1 MNIELKHKIN
11 WFLLIF
17 LSLYELLIIG
27 CTHAWISAG
36 VMVGTHKELIFVP
49 ILLIMVAIWFL
60 DFILWQL
67 RGYEV
72 ITMDDDDLI
81 IKKRGKLFNSKVMI
95 NINDIENLEASK
107 FKLIYLLFTN
117 RYFSPFGV
125 GKISVRYLRKTY
137 RFGFGISKDE
147 ALRHIEEINT
157 NISQIRDKYMDY
169 ND

>member
-17 LSLYELLIIG
+17 LSLYELLTIG
-27 CTHAWISAG
+27 CIYAWISAG
-36 VMVGTHKELIFVP
+36 VMIGSPKGLILF
-49 ILLIMVAIWFL
+49 LIIMIMLAIWFL
-60 DFILWQL
+60 DFILWQV

-72 ITMDDDDLI
+72 ISMDDDDLI
-81 IKKRGKLFNSKVMI
+81 VKKRGKLFNSKVMI
-95 NINDIENLEASK
+95 NINDIENLEASE

-125 GKISVRYLRKTY
+125 GKISVRYLRRTY

-169 ND
+169 TD